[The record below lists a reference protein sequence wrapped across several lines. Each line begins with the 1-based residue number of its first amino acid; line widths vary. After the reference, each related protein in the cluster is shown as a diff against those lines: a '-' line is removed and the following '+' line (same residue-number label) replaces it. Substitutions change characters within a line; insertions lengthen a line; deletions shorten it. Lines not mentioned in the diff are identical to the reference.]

1 MQAVDQIRH
10 RFRARPDP
18 SPMPGVIVMAS
29 ATVVAILLLLAF
41 SGAFE
46 SYPYLYL
53 IPWLLGLAVVMV
65 IPNAILYYQG
75 RFSFANPLVF
85 ATFSYLFPAF
95 VVGGIFFAVGWSQP
109 YFGHL
114 IQDSDYNLPLT
125 VVFVGLAFTGLSVG
139 YMLPFGGKVGNFIS
153 TRLPR
158 ADYEPRAFVIPGL
171 FLLSLGVLNTVIA
184 FAIGLFGYQKGDEIN
199 SYDGLVYLT
208 TLFWMQASFLLWL
221 VIFRQRSIKLA
232 YVPIMALLA
241 ITSLSKAVFAG
252 NRGSVVQIFAVIALA
267 YILSG
272 RRFSFKQG
280 ALAGII
286 LSIGLM
292 IGMIYGTTFRNV
304 KGTEAQQSAGQYAEN
319 VLHTFDRV
327 GRGDTWE
334 SIQFGFASLTERVDI
349 LSTLAVVVSNYEQ
362 LAPYEEAYGID
373 NNIWIE
379 TTTFFI
385 PRVIWNEKP
394 SVSDARRFSDLYFNF
409 DESSFGITVVGDLLR
424 NFGVIGI
431 PLGMLVLG
439 LILRVLYDALIQGHP
454 MVIWRQTVYF
464 MLLTTV
470 SYEGFYGTII
480 PALFKVGLTA
490 VVGIVIVTFIAKK
503 ADRFSSLPS

>member
-1 MQAVDQIRH
+1 MQAAEHIKQ
-10 RFRARPDP
+10 RFNSRSDG
-18 SPMPGVIVMAS
+18 SPVLGLVVMAT
-29 ATVVAILLLLAF
+29 AAAVTVLLVLGF

-53 IPWLLGLAVVMV
+53 VPWLLGLAAVMA
-65 IPNAILYYQG
+65 IPNVILYYKGQ
-75 RFSFANPLVF
+75 FSFANPVIF
-85 ATFSYLFPAF
+85 ATFSYFFPAF
-95 VVGGIFFAVGWSQP
+95 VIGGIFFAGGWAQP
-109 YFGHL
+109 YFVQL
-114 IQDSDYNLPLT
+114 IQDADYNLPLT
-125 VVFVGLAFTGLSVG
+125 IVLVGLAFAGLSVG
-139 YMLPFGGKVGNFIS
+139 YMLPTGGKLGRFLS
-153 TRLPR
+153 ERLPL
-158 ADYEPRAFVIPGL
+158 ANYEPRSFVIPGL
-171 FLLSLGVLNTVIA
+171 LLLSLGVLNTVIA
-184 FAIGLFGYQKGDEIN
+184 FALGLFGYQKGDEIN
-199 SYDGLVYLT
+199 SYDGIVYLT
-208 TLFWMQASFLLWL
+208 TLFWMQGSFLLWL

-252 NRGSVVQIFAVIALA
+252 NRGSVVQIFAVVALA

-272 RRFSFKQG
+272 RKFSFKQG
-280 ALAGII
+280 AIAGII
-286 LSIGLM
+286 LSVGLM
-292 IGMIYGTTFRNV
+292 IGMIYGTTFRHV
-304 KGTEAQQSAGQYAEN
+304 KGTESQQSVGQYTEN
-319 VLHTFDRV
+319 VLHTFDQV
-327 GRGDTWE
+327 GKNDTWE
-334 SIQFGFASLTERVDI
+334 SIQFGFSSLTERVDM

-385 PRVIWNEKP
+385 PRVIWTEKP

-424 NFGVIGI
+424 NFGIIGV
-431 PLGMLVLG
+431 PLGMFVLG
-439 LILRVLYDALIQGHP
+439 LILRVIYDALINGHP

-480 PALFKVGLTA
+480 PGLFKVGLTA
-490 VVGIVIVTFIAKK
+490 AVGIAMVTLIAKK
-503 ADRFSSLPS
+503 ADRSGDLRG

>member
-1 MQAVDQIRH
+1 MQAVEQIKH
-10 RFRARPDP
+10 RFRSRPEP
-18 SPMPGVIVMAS
+18 SPIPGVIVMVT
-29 ATVVAILLLLAF
+29 ATVVAVLLLLVF
-41 SGAFE
+41 GGAFE
-46 SYPYLYL
+46 AYPYLYL
-53 IPWLLGLAVVMV
+53 MPWLLGLAVVMV

-75 RFSFANPLVF
+75 RFSFANPVVF
-85 ATFSYLFPAF
+85 ATCSYFFPAF
-95 VVGGIFFAVGWSQP
+95 VVGGVFFAGGWSQP
-109 YFGHL
+109 YFVQL
-114 IQDSDYNLPLT
+114 IQDSSYNLPLT
-125 VVFVGLAFTGLSVG
+125 IVLVGLAFAGLAVG
-139 YMLPFGGKVGNFIS
+139 YLLPLGGRVGAFIS
-153 TRLPR
+153 ERLPL
-158 ADYEPRAFVIPGL
+158 ADYSPRSFVIPGL
-171 FLLSLGVLNTVIA
+171 ILLSLGVLNTVIA
-184 FAIGLFGYQKGDEIN
+184 FGLGLFGYQKGDEIN

-221 VIFRQRSIKLA
+221 VIFRQKSIKLA

-241 ITSLSKAVFAG
+241 LTSLSKAIFAG
-252 NRGSVVQIFAVIALA
+252 NRGSVVQIFAVVALA

-280 ALAGII
+280 AVAGVI
-286 LSIGLM
+286 LSVGLM

-319 VLHTFDRV
+319 VLHTFDQV
-327 GRGDTWE
+327 GRSDTWA
-334 SIQFGFASLTERVDI
+334 SIQFGFASLTERVDL

-362 LAPYEEAYGID
+362 FAPYEEAYGID

-385 PRVIWNEKP
+385 PRVIWTEKP

-424 NFGVIGI
+424 NFGIIGI

-439 LILRVLYDALIQGHP
+439 LILRVLYDALIHGHP

-464 MLLTTV
+464 MLLITV

-480 PALFKVGLTA
+480 PTLFKIGLTS
-490 VVGIVIVTFIAKK
+490 VVGILIVTLIAKK
-503 ADRFSSLPS
+503 ADASRKLPA